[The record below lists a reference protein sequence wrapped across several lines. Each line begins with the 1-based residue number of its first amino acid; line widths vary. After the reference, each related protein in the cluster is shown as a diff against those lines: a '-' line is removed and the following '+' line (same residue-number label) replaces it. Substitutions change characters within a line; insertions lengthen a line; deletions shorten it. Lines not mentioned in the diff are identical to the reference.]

1 MSNSLLYH
9 SSGIRGFDHVSWN
22 YSGKGKLTEVI
33 RRSEGGFACPA
44 RGSRSVTATR
54 VGSREILNGK
64 ISSDDWILE
73 VETHRVRCHDCSAFR
88 MESLPFLSSQRAR
101 VSKSFERTI
110 LELRREMSISA
121 ISNYFNVDWRTV
133 KNIEKKS
140 LAKKY
145 ASVSLAGVR
154 VIGVDEIYVGKKKY
168 KTVVRDLESGR
179 VLHVGNGKGGA
190 ALEEFGRRLARSK
203 AEVETIAMDMSSG
216 YSSWFRG
223 KLPEATIV
231 FDHFHVVKLMNDKL
245 DAVRRRVAGNL
256 EDEDLAKLKKNA
268 FFS

>member
-1 MSNSLLYH
+1 
-9 SSGIRGFDHVSWN
+9 
-22 YSGKGKLTEVI
+22 
-33 RRSEGGFACPA
+33 
-44 RGSRSVTATR
+44 
-54 VGSREILNGK
+54 
-64 ISSDDWILE
+64 
-73 VETHRVRCHDCSAFR
+73 
-88 MESLPFLSSQRAR
+88 
-101 VSKSFERTI
+101 
-110 LELRREMSISA
+110 MSISA

-245 DAVRRRVAGNL
+245 DAIRRRVAGNL
-256 EDEDLAKLKKNA
+256 EDDDLAKLKKNA